1 MADDEDEKRRRY
13 DEQRSSEPPRLP
25 RDQDPIDVTP
35 RPPKTRRAAAARRR
49 SPLDPEGA
57 GMFGVDSTEF
67 ADRRD
72 PRADLHRPKDLPKV
86 MRTVGYWVGR
96 VRGMARHFTSGIENM
111 MREAELE
118 EMEKK
123 WREENERIMRL
134 HPADAH
140 YPEPGQ
146 PDEMPPVGRSPIAS
160 EELPPE
166 KRPLP

>member
-1 MADDEDEKRRRY
+1 
-13 DEQRSSEPPRLP
+13 
-25 RDQDPIDVTP
+25 
-35 RPPKTRRAAAARRR
+35 
-49 SPLDPEGA
+49 
-57 GMFGVDSTEF
+57 MFGVDSSELAVVAVLALIF
-67 ADRRD
+67 IG
-72 PRADLHRPKDLPKV
+72 PKDLPKV

-111 MREAELE
+111 VREAELE

-140 YPEPGQ
+140 YPEPYHPEIGQ
-146 PDEMPPVGRSPIAS
+146 PDEMPPIAEQPS
-160 EELPPE
+160 LPLDESQQGDDLPPE

>member
-1 MADDEDEKRRRY
+1 
-13 DEQRSSEPPRLP
+13 
-25 RDQDPIDVTP
+25 
-35 RPPKTRRAAAARRR
+35 
-49 SPLDPEGA
+49 
-57 GMFGVDSTEF
+57 MFGVDSTEF
-67 ADRRD
+67 LIVAVL
-72 PRADLHRPKDLPKV
+72 ALVFIGPKDLPKV
-86 MRTVGYWVGR
+86 LRTVGYWVGR
-96 VRGMARHFTSGIENM
+96 MRGMARHFTSGIENM

-134 HPADAH
+134 HPSNAE

-146 PDEMPPVGRSPIAS
+146 PDEMPPVAKPETPE

>member
-1 MADDEDEKRRRY
+1 
-13 DEQRSSEPPRLP
+13 
-25 RDQDPIDVTP
+25 
-35 RPPKTRRAAAARRR
+35 
-49 SPLDPEGA
+49 
-57 GMFGVDSTEF
+57 MFGVDSSELAVVAILALIF
-67 ADRRD
+67 IG
-72 PRADLHRPKDLPKV
+72 PKDLPRV
-86 MRTVGYWVGR
+86 LRTIGYWVGR

-134 HPADAH
+134 HPANPQDLD
-140 YPEPGQ
+140 PGQ
-146 PDEMPPVGRSPIAS
+146 PDAMPPLATPDD